1 MKYKLIRIDN
11 KLYTSIKT
19 KNKNVDKTYI
29 PSAYLEAINKQKRF
43 INNSVNVLNKIH
55 IPNFNVSS
63 SVTMNLETFKIP
75 KMNFVTLNDLITETV
90 AKVNKILNDSIKVKI
105 NLINN
110 ITASVDLDKIRE
122 TVRQI
127 TESLRQFIE
136 YCEQY
141 KMSMSLEYFSD
152 YYDIYLEK
160 NKITDEDIYVTFKK
174 HFVTIKENL
183 IENDFYH
190 IKNSYIKRI
199 LNNFENKRYTEVA
212 MLSLSVI
219 DYLTIY
225 RACNEKREPKYKSIN
240 NVLNKQVRDNESGI
254 EEIITQYT
262 VQLIKSYYSS
272 DNDLE
277 DPKYINRNRLMHG
290 IMDIETI
297 KKLDCIKLI
306 YLLDVLSSMNVH
318 FVE

>member
-1 MKYKLIRIDN
+1 MKYKLIRIDK
-11 KLYTSIKT
+11 KLYTKKRNI
-19 KNKNVDKTYI
+19 KNVNKEYI
-29 PSAYLEAINKQKRF
+29 PSVYLEAINKQKRF
-43 INNSVNVLNKIH
+43 INDSVNVLNNIH
-55 IPNFNVSS
+55 IPNFNVSRT
-63 SVTMNLETFKIP
+63 VTMNLETLKLP
-75 KMNFVTLNDLITETV
+75 KMNFVTPNDIITETV
-90 AKVNKILNDSIKVKI
+90 AEVNKILNDSIKVKI

-110 ITASVDLDKIRE
+110 ITASVNLDKIRE

-127 TESLRQFIE
+127 TESLKQFIE

-160 NKITDEDIYVTFKK
+160 NKITDEDIYITFKK
-174 HFVTIKENL
+174 HYVTIKENL
-183 IENDFYH
+183 IENEFYH
-190 IKNSYIKRI
+190 LKKSYIKRI
-199 LNNFENKRYTEVA
+199 LSNFENKRYTEVA
-212 MLSLSVI
+212 MLSLAVI

-225 RACNEKREPKYKSIN
+225 RACKEKRESKYKNIHN
-240 NVLNKQVRDNESGI
+240 ILNKHVRDNESGI

-262 VQLIKSYYSS
+262 VLLIKSYYSI

-297 KKLDCIKLI
+297 NKLDCIKLI
-306 YLLDVLSSMNVH
+306 YLLDVLSSMNIH

>member
-11 KLYTSIKT
+11 KLYTSIKM

-43 INNSVNVLNKIH
+43 INNSVNVLNNIH

-63 SVTMNLETFKIP
+63 SVTMNLETLKIP

-183 IENDFYH
+183 IENYFYH
-190 IKNSYIKRI
+190 IKNSYIKKI
-199 LNNFENKRYTEVA
+199 LSNFENKRYTEVA